1 MERRNLL
8 VSVLIPCFNAEAF
21 LGDAVESALHQ
32 IYPAV
37 EVIVIDDGSTDE
49 SLDVIKSF
57 GDRIRWDTGPNR
69 GGNAARNRG
78 IELARGDFIQFLD
91 ADDLLHRDKL
101 EIQVPIAMQDDQV
114 ITYCDYEYRDLLTS
128 ELIHVHSKPNRYKN
142 SLQFVLNE
150 ERLTISAPLHWRKNL
165 LGVGG
170 FREHLRCGQEYDLH
184 LRLVAQG
191 LSFKHIDR
199 TLFTVRRRGG
209 SVSSDYCKVLFQH
222 EEILSNLVEIMQRGE
237 TLSGEDRRV
246 IAGKFASNAR
256 MLLRFGKYEE
266 AREYFSLASQLEPR
280 GGIDVAYSTP
290 ARILRACFGARI
302 TEFLVSARRHLNKSL
317 LAFPKTFLC

>member
-1 MERRNLL
+1 MEPL
-8 VSVLIPCFNAEAF
+8 VSIIIPCFNAEEF
-21 LGDAVESALHQ
+21 ICDAINSALQ
-32 IYPAV
+32 QTYPAV
-37 EVIVIDDGSTDE
+37 EVIVIDDGSTDG
-49 SLDVIKSF
+49 SLDIIKSS
-57 GDRIRWDTGPNR
+57 GNRIRWKTGPNR

-78 IELARGDFIQFLD
+78 IELARGDLIQFLD

-114 ITYCDYEYRDLLTS
+114 ITYCDYEYRDLRTS
-128 ELIHVHSKPNRYKN
+128 ELIHVHSKPNGYKN

-150 ERLTISAPLHWRKNL
+150 ERLTISAPLHWRKTL

-191 LSFKHIDR
+191 LSFKHVDR

-209 SVSSDYCKVLFQH
+209 SVSSDYCKVLLQH
-222 EEILSNLVEIMQRGE
+222 EEILSNLVQLMRQDKR
-237 TLSGEDRRV
+237 LSPKHARA

-256 MLLRFGKYEE
+256 MLLRFGQGKIARRYFAE
-266 AREYFSLASQLEPR
+266 ARKLDAQ
-280 GGIDVAYSTP
+280 GGIDIAYS
-290 ARILRACFGARI
+290 RGARI
-302 TEFLVSARRHLNKSL
+302 CRAAVGARMTEWLVCLSRKFRKPFRNNDREIGVA
-317 LAFPKTFLC
+317 